1 MNVNGYTIA
10 PRADLYGANLYGA
23 NLRGANLREANLRG
37 ADLRGADLREANLRG
52 ADLREANLSAADLI
66 GANLSAANLWGCMG
80 NGREVV
86 SAQLPRWPVTTAATP
101 DGVVMQIGCQR
112 HALDLWIKS
121 DPRWIAALDPEAPK
135 WWAQWR
141 DTCLALAAA
150 VAPFRPLP

>member
-10 PRADLYGANLYGA
+10 PRADLRRADLRWANLSGA
-23 NLRGANLREANLRG
+23 NLRAANLSE
-37 ADLRGADLREANLRG
+37 ADLS
-52 ADLREANLSAADLI
+52 EANLSE
-66 GANLSAANLWGCMG
+66 ANLWGCIG

-86 SAQLPRWPVTTAATP
+86 SAQLPRWPVTAATTP

-112 HALDLWIKS
+112 HDLDLWIKS
-121 DPRWIAALDPEAPK
+121 DPRWIATLDPEAPE

-150 VAPFRPLP
+150 AVAPFRPLP